1 MRHRKPRFARHELE
15 RLTNKELKQLLLPAS
30 SSSRQSNQQQRQ
42 RHFVDRAELIDHLVE
57 SGAVDLVAAPP
68 PVEYRLSALKAMKAS
83 ELRRVMNE
91 VRQETAIVRQENRH
105 LFLLSIIVGPTG

>member
-15 RLTNKELKQLLLPAS
+15 RLSNKELKQLLLPAS
-30 SSSRQSNQQQRQ
+30 SRQNQQQRQ
-42 RHFVDRAELIDHLVE
+42 RHFLDRGELIDHLVE

-68 PVEYRLSALKAMKAS
+68 PVEYRLSKLKAMKAS

-91 VRQETAIVRQENRH
+91 VRQ
-105 LFLLSIIVGPTG
+105 